1 MKKMLFIAIALA
13 TLSFIPATNEL
24 SKKERKGA
32 LQLLKSTEKDL
43 TSVLKGLDEAQLK
56 YKPAPDRWSIEE
68 CVIHIATTEDML
80 WQMTD
85 AAIKQPANPDKR
97 AEIKVTDEQI
107 VKMVED
113 RSEKRK
119 TFTNLQPENS
129 KYKTAA
135 EALEAFKTSR
145 ANLENY
151 IKSTSD
157 DLRNHVVALQFGQV
171 DSYQM
176 ILFMAGHTNRHTNQ
190 IKEVMADAGY
200 PKAKAN

>member
-43 TSVLKGLDEAQLK
+43 ISVLKGLDEAQLK

-97 AEIKVTDEQI
+97 AEIKVTDEQVI
-107 VKMVED
+107 KMVED
-113 RSEKRK
+113 RTEKRK

-135 EALEAFKTSR
+135 EALEAFKASR
-145 ANLENY
+145 TKLEDY

-157 DLRNHVVALQFGQV
+157 DLRNHVLALQFGQL

-176 ILFMAGHTNRHTNQ
+176 ILFMAGHTNRHTTQ
-190 IKEVMADAGY
+190 IREVMADAGY